1 VLETSAFVFA
11 SDLAGEGIE
20 TVLDNLERR
29 AGLTGVT
36 PAFAYHAARDVFP
49 RNPLHR
55 VVLQERGALLFPPDL
70 RLYAGGLVQPAVSA
84 SALARD
90 VLGETCRAAAA
101 RNLAVHAWTVFLHPD
116 RAGDYPSCSPQNAFG
131 DLNGG
136 EFCPAN
142 PDARAYVRALA
153 ADVCRYEVESIVA
166 ESLHYHGLE
175 HGYHHERYL
184 ISLDPVTRFLLG
196 LCFCAHCLAAGNRRG
211 VDTPKVHAV
220 VRADLESALAEGTE
234 RGPDDAPTRSAL
246 AEIADGELLG
256 YLDARAETIS
266 SLVAEAAEVVEAH
279 GRRLVFLDFAGA
291 IKGYATGRPTGG
303 PAAEISWLHG
313 IDIAEV
319 ARSCHGFE
327 AIAYVAD
334 PERLR
339 LDIETY
345 LALIGGETPFGVCLR
360 PSPPDCE
367 NAKNL
372 ANKLSLVRSLG
383 VGRADF
389 YHYGF
394 LRLSALDWIRTALV
408 AEPGTANPA
417 ADGAQPMAGLD

>member
-1 VLETSAFVFA
+1 MGDAREYCGAVSRCTTRRTSGHPSGRVHRGSRVAHQHHTRSVA
-11 SDLAGEGIE
+11 
-20 TVLDNLERR
+20 R
-29 AGLTGVT
+29 AGATGRRGVHGQ
-36 PAFAYHAARDVFP
+36 PH
-49 RNPLHR
+49 
-55 VVLQERGALLFPPDL
+55 RGA
-70 RLYAGGLVQPAVSA
+70 
-84 SALARD
+84 ALAR
-90 VLGETCRAAAA
+90 C
-101 RNLAVHAWTVFLHPD
+101 
-116 RAGDYPSCSPQNAFG
+116 
-131 DLNGG
+131 
-136 EFCPAN
+136 
-142 PDARAYVRALA
+142 
-153 ADVCRYEVESIVA
+153 
-166 ESLHYHGLE
+166 
-175 HGYHHERYL
+175 
-184 ISLDPVTRFLLG
+184 
-196 LCFCAHCLAAGNRRG
+196 
-211 VDTPKVHAV
+211 
-220 VRADLESALAEGTE
+220 
-234 RGPDDAPTRSAL
+234 DAPTRSAL
-246 AEIADGELLG
+246 AGIADGELLG
-256 YLDARAETIS
+256 YLDARAATIS

-367 NAKNL
+367 SAENL
-372 ANKLSLVRSLG
+372 ASKLSLVRSLG
-383 VGRADF
+383 VARADF

-394 LRLSALDWIRTALV
+394 LRLSALDWIRTALD
-408 AEPGTANPA
+408 AEPGPANPA

>member
-1 VLETSAFVFA
+1 MLETSAFVFA

-84 SALARD
+84 NALARD

-101 RNLAVHAWTVFLHPD
+101 RDLAVHAWTVFLHPD
-116 RAGDYPSCSPQNAFG
+116 RAGEYPSCSPQNAFG

-184 ISLDPVTRFLLG
+184 ISLDAVTRFLLG
-196 LCFCAHCLAAGNRRG
+196 LCFCAHCL
-211 VDTPKVHAV
+211 
-220 VRADLESALAEGTE
+220 
-234 RGPDDAPTRSAL
+234 DARDHT
-246 AEIADGELLG
+246 GGKLLG
-256 YLDARAETIS
+256 PASQL
-266 SLVAEAAEVVEAH
+266 L
-279 GRRLVFLDFAGA
+279 
-291 IKGYATGRPTGG
+291 G
-303 PAAEISWLHG
+303 PARRIFRAGHLTTRLLNREISLGHSEQTVVLG
-313 IDIAEV
+313 
-319 ARSCHGFE
+319 
-327 AIAYVAD
+327 
-334 PERLR
+334 RLK
-339 LDIETY
+339 
-345 LALIGGETPFGVCLR
+345 GSFPR
-360 PSPPDCE
+360 P
-367 NAKNL
+367 
-372 ANKLSLVRSLG
+372 
-383 VGRADF
+383 
-389 YHYGF
+389 
-394 LRLSALDWIRTALV
+394 
-408 AEPGTANPA
+408 
-417 ADGAQPMAGLD
+417 